1 MDVVSDAKKFAQP
14 ALDPDSVLTFLR
26 LCLGRSLSS
35 KLKSEVAFQQCVP
48 LLPFFFSFQMHL
60 TAFNTSLERCMVPW
74 FIERGFHETESRYYC
89 P

>member
-1 MDVVSDAKKFAQP
+1 MDAVSDAKKFAQP

-26 LCLGRSLSS
+26 LCLGRSLSG

-48 LLPFFFSFQMHL
+48 LLPFFFFQMHL
-60 TAFNTSLERCMVPW
+60 TALNTSLERCIVPL
-74 FIERGFHETESRYYC
+74 FIEQGFHETVSRDYY

>member
-26 LCLGRSLSS
+26 LCLGRSLSG

-48 LLPFFFSFQMHL
+48 LLPFFFSNALDSFEHFAR
-60 TAFNTSLERCMVPW
+60 TVHGP
-74 FIERGFHETESRYYC
+74 IVY
-89 P
+89 